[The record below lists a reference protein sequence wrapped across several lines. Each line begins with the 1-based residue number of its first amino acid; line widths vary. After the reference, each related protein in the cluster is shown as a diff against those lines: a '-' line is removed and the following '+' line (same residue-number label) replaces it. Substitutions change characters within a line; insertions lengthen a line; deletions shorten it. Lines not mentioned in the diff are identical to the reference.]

1 MSDTPDTTTVSLF
14 GGFDPDNAEHVDRLR
29 RKLAERMPGYVL
41 VEIDPD
47 LGVATVARRDH
58 RNGPSGVATVAPGAK
73 PADLDHALG
82 RLHSGA
88 RLVRHDPPSNRAWW
102 SVLDPVT
109 ETTRAIVARCLL
121 VAEWDVELTVGYD
134 DAGQLDRVVLTRLPV
149 QAEDK
154 LVGGLQRAA
163 RTIGHSGWRVK
174 YDGTKNTATLR
185 AGLRAMLPDRAAP
198 DWDAIGSKGW
208 SWIPFG
214 VDGYGRTLAVSLDAV
229 PHSLVVGQTGSG
241 KSVCV
246 VAMVAAALTNGFQL
260 CVVDPVK
267 RGPDFR
273 ALRAF
278 CRPGGWGCETFDDAT
293 TVLADAYA
301 EVRRRQQLIADND
314 VVKWTE
320 LPEAVR
326 QRERVAPLLV
336 VVDELTSLAQQEPV
350 PKGLPKDDPLRL
362 EAEAINAGKARCFA
376 LVNKIAR
383 EARSAG
389 VHLIAATQ
397 RFAVSE
403 IGAGA
408 GTLRAQLGARILLGE
423 ASSTELAMA
432 FMFPSASEEAY
443 RLAHHAVPEDDDAA
457 MPGPTAHPGRGIA
470 ELTGSG
476 HHAFQGWYASTAEWV
491 AFLDARGVPRHTGDG
506 RPRLD
511 TGDGRPVVDDG
522 AAKPDLSVLDSL

>member
-1 MSDTPDTTTVSLF
+1 MSETPDSTTVNLF
-14 GGFDPDNAEHVDRLR
+14 AGFDPDNPEHTDRLR
-29 RKLAERMPGYVL
+29 HKLAAKLPGYVI
-41 VEIDPD
+41 VEINPD
-47 LGVATVARRDH
+47 LGVATVARRERRD
-58 RNGPSGVATVAPGAK
+58 GPSGVATVAPGSK
-73 PADLDHALG
+73 PADLDHAIG
-82 RLHSGA
+82 NLHDGA
-88 RLVRHDPPSNRAWW
+88 RLTRHDPPSNRAWW

-109 ETTRAIVARCLL
+109 EATRAIVSRCLL
-121 VAEWDVELTVGYD
+121 VAEWELELSVGYD
-134 DAGQLDRVVLTRLPV
+134 DAGAEVNLVEVSRLPL
-149 QAEDK
+149 QQRDK
-154 LVGGLQRAA
+154 LVGGLELAA

-174 YDGTKNTATLR
+174 YDGSTNTATLR
-185 AGLRAMLPDRAAP
+185 AGPRAMLPDRAAP
-198 DWDAIGSKGW
+198 DWDAIGSRAW

-241 KSVCV
+241 KTVCV
-246 VAMVAAALTNGFQL
+246 VAMVAAALANGFEL

-273 ALRAF
+273 ALRQF
-278 CRPGGWGCETFDDAT
+278 CRPGGWGCETFDEAT
-293 TVLADAYA
+293 AVLADAYA
-301 EVRRRQQLIADND
+301 EARRRQHLIADSD

-326 QRERVAPLLV
+326 ERERVAPLLV

-350 PKGLPKDDPLRL
+350 PKGLPKDDPLRM

-423 ASSTELAMA
+423 ASSTELGMA
-432 FMFPSASEEAY
+432 FMFPSASEAAY
-443 RLAHHAVPEDDDAA
+443 RLAHHAAPEDDDET
-457 MPGPTAHPGRGIA
+457 MPGPAAHPGRGIA

-476 HHAFQGWYASTAEWV
+476 HHAFQGWYADTADWL
-491 AFLDARGVPRHTGDG
+491 AFLDSRGVERHDGDG

-511 TGDGRPVVDDG
+511 DGDDG
-522 AAKPDLSVLDSL
+522 SSVLDDI